1 LKKLK
6 QNVKSISLLRKI
18 DQLHWLW
25 LILAAPFLLFPSP
38 TRSLAMLVV
47 PGLFLIHWLADR
59 GERKSAPPDRPGS
72 RERRAPIIAVT
83 PLNAALLLLALMILA
98 SLWVTFDIT
107 YSLPKIAGLVLGM
120 GVFFAIVRESRSNRG
135 WLLSLLAFL
144 CTGTGIGVAGLLGT
158 AWFKTAKLPL
168 LTPLIDRLPR
178 VISGLQ
184 GAESGFHPNEVAG
197 ALAWVMPIMMA
208 LSLAMALMLFK
219 KEDNPL
225 PASKA
230 NKARRGGSGKNNRW
244 DLILTL
250 MCLVATAF
258 TGVVFLLTQ
267 SRGGYIGLGLAL
279 LILLFLALSPKWRR
293 YGGVTL
299 IILVVVTGVILF
311 SNREGA
317 RSWITGTDLASE
329 ATFSV
334 ATLQQR
340 LEIWA
345 RAVQG
350 IHDFPF
356 TGMGLNGFRKV
367 VPVLYPL
374 FNFPADFD
382 IGHAHNELLQAA
394 LDLGIPGLV
403 AFISLYLGAFWM
415 LVETW
420 IKSHKAADAGQTA
433 NRLGLPSQGLLN
445 AILLGL
451 GGGLLA
457 HMLYGFTDAVALGAK
472 PGLLYWMLLAL
483 ICGLYLRVNAD
494 QEKPRARSD

>member
-47 PGLFLIHWLADR
+47 PGLFSIHWLADR

-72 RERRAPIIAVT
+72 RERLAPIIAVT
-83 PLNAALLLLALMILA
+83 PLNAALLLLTFMILV

-144 CTGTGIGVAGLLGT
+144 CTGIGIGVVGLLGT
-158 AWFKTAKLPL
+158 AWFNNKITL
-168 LTPLIDRLPR
+168 LNPLIDRLPR

-225 PASKA
+225 LASKA
-230 NKARRGGSGKNNRW
+230 NKARQGGNGKNNRW

-250 MCLVATAF
+250 MCLVATTF
-258 TGVVFLLTQ
+258 TGLVFLLTQ

-293 YGGVTL
+293 YGGVIL

-311 SNREGA
+311 SNWEGA

-350 IHDFPF
+350 INDFPF

-374 FNFPADFD
+374 FNFPAGFD
-382 IGHAHNELLQAA
+382 VGHAHNELLQAA
-394 LDLGIPGLV
+394 LDLGIPGLI

-483 ICGLYLRVNAD
+483 ICGLYARVNAG